1 MNVIFMMG
9 TKVKYVVEYK
19 FYCYIVYHSSDYCRF
34 FFVGDEDIVY
44 LYSKW
49 LEHKGKLSES
59 MKVRDQ
65 FDRNKVNTIT
75 CDNVVMTFVLENKH
89 GLEDTIIGEDVMDD
103 LFASTDDKPM
113 DLDNEMD
120 PADDDI
126 FSNLFLD

>member
-1 MNVIFMMG
+1 MI
-9 TKVKYVVEYK
+9 
-19 FYCYIVYHSSDYCRF
+19 YHSSNFCRNIIF
-34 FFVGDEDIVY
+34 LFLGDEDIVY

-49 LEHKGKLSES
+49 LEHKGKLIES

-65 FDRNKVNTIT
+65 FDRNKINTIT
-75 CDNVVMTFVLENKH
+75 CDNIVMTFVLENKH
-89 GLEDTIIGEDVMDD
+89 GLEDTIIGGNVMDD

-126 FSNLFLD
+126 FTNLFLD